1 MTGLITVC
9 RSARLMP
16 AAYQFYCAILRT
28 FPVRGGPPDHPQL
41 RQLARRFTVPLAA
54 TLVDMAAQDLIQL
67 DATTGGIRAAY
78 PFSGL
83 PTTHRVLLAPD
94 AADAPDAAGSPQE
107 VAEQQQ
113 VFAMCALD
121 ALGIPL
127 MLRRAAT
134 IRSEDALTQ
143 VPIQVSIEPAG
154 NGPLTTLDGWCAH
167 WDPPGTVIF
176 ARDAAHEHEHDGGCA
191 AAGACCPVTNF
202 FTQTAH
208 AQQWAERHPVADGV
222 VLTPVEAMHRAQAL
236 FGGVLQRQE
245 EQRP

>member
-1 MTGLITVC
+1 MTAPITVC
-9 RSARLMP
+9 RSARLTP
-16 AAYQFYCAILRT
+16 AAYQFYCAILRA
-28 FPVRGGPPDHPQL
+28 FPTRGGPPENPQL
-41 RQLARRFTVPLAA
+41 RQWAEGFAVPLAA
-54 TLVDMAAQDLIQL
+54 TLADLAAQDLIQL

-83 PTTHRVLLAPD
+83 PTPHRVLLAPD
-94 AADAPDAAGSPQE
+94 AADAQDAAGSPQE
-107 VAEQQQ
+107 LAEQQQ

-127 MLRRAAT
+127 MLHRAAT
-134 IRSEDALTQ
+134 IRSEDALTSA
-143 VPIQVSIEPAG
+143 PIQVTLEPAG
-154 NGPLTTLDGWCAH
+154 NGPLTTLDDWRTQ

-202 FTQTAH
+202 FAQAAH
-208 AQQWAERHPVADGV
+208 AQEWAQLHPVSDGIL
-222 VLTPVEAMHRAQAL
+222 LTPVEALHRAQAL
-236 FGGVLQRQE
+236 FGGVLQRLE